1 MTSLRQRLQKL
12 EAAQKAK
19 QGGLQ
24 VPVIFATLGRGD
36 QAKPLYVKYEG
47 STWVQEVDESLE
59 QFKARVV
66 PAAMALFK
74 PEGRYKTLALCAKRP
89 SLGREG
95 WLAKHGLGTQPV

>member
-1 MTSLRQRLQKL
+1 MTSLRQRIEKL

-19 QGGLQ
+19 HGGLP
-24 VPVIFATLGRGD
+24 VPVIFVTLGHGD
-36 QAKPLYVKYEG
+36 RSKPLYVEYAG
-47 STWVQEVDESLE
+47 MTWIQEADESLE

-74 PEGRYKTLALCAKRP
+74 PEGRFKTLALCARYP

-95 WLAKHGLGTQPV
+95 WLAKHGLGVQPG